1 MSSGELDNLVRIG
14 KLKVEPPSARELK
27 GLLDSARV
35 RLADAASTAL
45 AFVSRFDLAYN
56 ASHALALY
64 ALRRAGYRCDARYL
78 VFQTLPH
85 TLGLPA
91 EVWRVLAKAHERRN
105 QGAGAAGDLRRGLDL
120 STSCATGSSTG
131 RTTSTCS
138 MARRR
143 RATPRPPSA
152 SRRTASASRGS
163 CAITA
168 TRCNARWTLA
178 CSSTDC
184 LSPPSS

>member
-105 QGAGAAGDLRRGLDL
+105 LAEYEGHLEHDERLLADLLAAARHLQDAVERLPALGAAG
-120 STSCATGSSTG
+120 
-131 RTTSTCS
+131 
-138 MARRR
+138 
-143 RATPRPPSA
+143 
-152 SRRTASASRGS
+152 
-163 CAITA
+163 
-168 TRCNARWTLA
+168 
-178 CSSTDC
+178 
-184 LSPPSS
+184 